1 MSAAPRLRDLLQV
14 ERADVE
20 RALAAQA
27 RDDGAVA
34 LVQRQLG
41 GLAMRAA
48 AERLNETL
56 DVDVFEL
63 LLSGWEQ
70 VPAVR
75 DGLAR
80 SGQSPGKTSVIALG
94 PHEITSTVYP
104 VLAVTMAQAAL
115 PELRLTLTLRANFGS
130 ATLALSDGRLATVA
144 PRDAAADVRLA
155 YGELLLKQR
164 ANAMWQLP
172 DEVVLPDLSSARL
185 ADHLGRERAEGSDTG
200 AVERAAVGG
209 GS

>member
-1 MSAAPRLRDLLQV
+1 MSAARRLRDLLPI
-14 ERADVE
+14 EREDVE

-34 LVQRQLG
+34 LVQRQLN
-41 GLAMRAA
+41 GLASRAG
-48 AERLNETL
+48 AERLNEAL
-56 DVDVFEL
+56 EIDVFEL

-80 SGQSPGKTSVIALG
+80 SGQLPGKTAIITLG

-115 PELRLTLTLRANFGS
+115 PELRLTLTLRAHFGS
-130 ATLALSDGRLATVA
+130 ATLALSDGRIDTVA

-155 YGELLLKQR
+155 YGDSPLKQR
-164 ANAMWQLP
+164 SYAMWQLP
-172 DEVVLPDLSSARL
+172 EEVRLSAAALPPL
-185 ADHLGRERAEGSDTG
+185 ADHLGRERAQGPDTG
-200 AVERAAVGG
+200 AAE
-209 GS
+209 